1 MKKNVLKRALSL
13 LLVAMMTLSLAA
25 CGGKTAESAPS
36 GSGAPAQSTEKT
48 DDKVYTLKLSG
59 TVNEEHLVTKTEK
72 YFIERVEELSG
83 GRLKIEHY
91 PANQLG
97 DPRSMLE
104 ATTMGNNDIVECGLP
119 QYANFTNLLKFFNLP
134 FLWDNR
140 DAAYAF
146 LATDT
151 GAELRKQV
159 EDEVGV
165 HILGFIDDGYFNFTC
180 NGERTSPADVKGF
193 KIRCQESDVLLQIW
207 SDLGASPLPMS
218 FSEVYTALQQG
229 AIDGQMNGYIS
240 NYNSGYYEVQDYI
253 VKVGLLFDV
262 CPLAISVDSY
272 YALPEDL
279 QAVLD
284 QAGAEMQQ
292 WSMEAAREEN
302 QRCADSWVEKGGE
315 ILDLTA
321 PEDQQPWIDA
331 TQATYD
337 WFRDSFPEIDLDAL
351 LEAVEELNTQYASAT
366 ADEVI

>member
-1 MKKNVLKRALSL
+1 MKKNVLKRTLALL
-13 LLVAMMTLSLAA
+13 MATMMVLSLAA
-25 CGGKTAESAPS
+25 CGGKTEKPAPDNS
-36 GSGAPAQSTEKT
+36 STSSEPAQRT

-59 TVNEEHLVTKTEK
+59 TVNDDHLVTKTEK

-91 PANQLG
+91 PNNQLG

-119 QYANFTNLLKFFNLP
+119 QYANFTNLMKFFSLP

-140 DAAYAF
+140 EAAYAF

-151 GAELRKQV
+151 GKELRKQV

-165 HILGFIDDGYFNFTC
+165 HILGFIDDGFFNFTC
-180 NGERTSPADVKGF
+180 NGEKKSPADVKGF

-207 SDLGASPLPMS
+207 TDLGASPLPMS

-240 NYNSGYYEVQDYI
+240 TYNSGYYEVQEYI
-253 VKVGLLFDV
+253 VKLGLLFDV
-262 CPLAISVDSY
+262 CPLSISVDSY

-284 QAGAEMQQ
+284 QAGEEMQQ
-292 WSMEAAREEN
+292 WSMNYAREEN
-302 QRCADSWVEKGGE
+302 ERCAAAWLEKGGK

-331 TQATYD
+331 SKATYD
-337 WFRDSFPEIDLDAL
+337 WFRKSFPEVDLDSL
-351 LEAVEELNTQYASAT
+351 LKTAEELNAQYASAT

>member
-1 MKKNVLKRALSL
+1 MKKF
-13 LLVAMMTLSLAA
+13 LSLALALIMVLSLTA
-25 CGGKTAESAPS
+25 CGGKQADSQPS
-36 GSGAPAQSTEKT
+36 EGSQTET
-48 DDKVYTLKLSG
+48 PVDDGKVYTLKLSG
-59 TVNEEHLVTKTEK
+59 TVNDDHLVTKTEK

-91 PANQLG
+91 PNNQLG

-119 QYANFTNLLKFFNLP
+119 QYANFTNQLKFFNLP
-134 FLWDNR
+134 FLWANR

-146 LATDT
+146 LATEK
-151 GAELRKQV
+151 GEEIRKAV

-165 HILGFIDDGYFNFTC
+165 HILGFIDDGFFNFTC
-180 NGERTSPADVKGF
+180 NGEKRTPADVKGF

-207 SDLGASPLPMS
+207 TDLGASPLPMS

-253 VKVGLLFDV
+253 VKVALLFDV
-262 CPLAISVDSY
+262 CPLSISVDSY

-284 QAGAEMQQ
+284 QAGEEMQQ
-292 WSMEAAREEN
+292 WSMDAAREEN
-302 QRCADSWVEKGGE
+302 QRCADGWVEKGGE

-321 PEDQQPWIDA
+321 PADQQPWIDA

-337 WFRDSFPEIDLDAL
+337 WFRESFTDVDLDSL
-351 LEAVEELNTQYASAT
+351 LETVDELNAEYAGAT
-366 ADEVI
+366 ADEVF